1 MNRKLI
7 AVGAFL
13 VVALVATGGAW
24 GLGWF
29 GHEDSELDEIKEM
42 IADGPPS
49 KEQGEAIRQVIDK
62 KTAGMTED
70 QKGAYLRETMMP
82 LFMSM
87 MAKRFSEEYDKL
99 MAMSEEDRNRELD
112 RRIDEMKTRRRPPGA
127 PGGPGGPGGGRP
139 PGPPPSAEQMNS
151 FRVKMLDIVSPDQR
165 AKMEGGMKLMQA
177 RMKERG
183 ITAPPGPGGGFF

>member
-1 MNRKLI
+1 MDKKLI
-7 AVGAFL
+7 ALGAFL
-13 VVALVATGGAW
+13 LAALAATGGAW

-29 GHEDSELDEIKEM
+29 GHEESELDEIKQM
-42 IADGPPS
+42 FADGPPS
-49 KEQGEAIRQVIDK
+49 KEQGEAMRQVIDK

-70 QKGAYLRETMMP
+70 QKGAYLRDTMMP
-82 LFMSM
+82 MFMSM
-87 MAKRFSEEYDKL
+87 MAKRFSAEYDKL

-112 RRIDEMKTRRRPPGA
+112 RRIDEMRTRRPPAGA
-127 PGGPGGPGGGRP
+127 PGGPGGGRP

-151 FRVKMLDIVSPDQR
+151 FRVKMLDMIAPDQR

-183 ITAPPGPGGGFF
+183 ISMPAGPGGGFF